1 MAGSRYEIRLSGA
14 GGQGMILAGIILA
27 EAALQEEGLYVTQTQ
42 SYGPESRGGA
52 SRSEVVL
59 SDEEIDFPKVVK
71 PDCLLALTQEA
82 FDKYGSEIKDDG
94 VIIVDE
100 RIDTSVVTEDIQE
113 KIYSLPIMKTAI
125 EDVGMRL
132 TANIVVLGVID
143 KFVEDIS
150 GEYIKEAISER
161 VPQKT
166 VDNNM
171 KAFELGQ
178 KLSEELV

>member
-59 SDEEIDFPKVVK
+59 SDEEIDFPKVVE

-82 FDKYGSEIKDDG
+82 FDKYGTEIKDDG

-113 KIYSLPIMKTAI
+113 KICSLPIMKTAI

-143 KFVEDIS
+143 RFVEDIS
-150 GEYIKEAISER
+150 GDYIKEAIRER

-178 KLSEELV
+178 KLSE

>member
-1 MAGSRYEIRLSGA
+1 MARYEIRLSGA

-27 EAALQEEGLYVTQTQ
+27 EAALQEEGLNATQTQ

-52 SRSEVVL
+52 SRAEVIL
-59 SDEEIDFPKVVK
+59 SRDIIDYPKVIK
-71 PDCLLALTQEA
+71 PDCLLSLTQEA
-82 FDKYGSEIKDDG
+82 FDKYGSEIRDDG

-100 RIDTSVVTEDIQE
+100 RIDTSAVTEDIQDN
-113 KIYSLPIMKTAI
+113 ICSLPIMKTAI

-143 KFVEDIS
+143 KFVKEIS
-150 GEYIKEAISER
+150 SEYIKDAISDR
-161 VPQKT
+161 VPQET
-166 VDNNM
+166 VEKNM

-178 KLSEELV
+178 KLSNELV